1 MNHTYIKF
9 PLHVIVH
16 PFDGFWDMKYE
27 GQGKLRVAG
36 AIIGLL
42 VLVMIMQRQYAGFLV
57 NFYDPQT
64 MNSIYELRSI
74 MLPFGLWC
82 VGNWAIT
89 TLMDGEGRFR
99 EIVMATAY
107 ALVPIVLTFVPATVL
122 SNFMTQ
128 EETAFYWLLLAIG
141 LLWSLFLLFVGTM
154 TIHQYSAGKTVL
166 TMGLTVVAMLIAVFL
181 GMLVYSLIIQIYD
194 FMYNLYNEFIFRI

>member
-1 MNHTYIKF
+1 MKHTYIQF

-27 GQGKLRVAG
+27 DQGKLRVAG
-36 AIIGLL
+36 AIVILL
-42 VLVMIMQRQYAGFLV
+42 VLVMIAQRQYAGFLV
-57 NFYDPQT
+57 NLYDPQT
-64 MNSIYELRSI
+64 MNSLHELRSI
-74 MLPFGLWC
+74 LLPFGLWC

-89 TLMDGEGRFR
+89 TLMDGEGKFK

-107 ALVPIVLTFVPATVL
+107 ALVPIILTFLPATVL
-122 SNFMTQ
+122 SNFMTL

-181 GMLVYSLIIQIYD
+181 GMLIYSLIIQIFD
-194 FMYNLYNEFIFRI
+194 FIYNLYSEFIFRI